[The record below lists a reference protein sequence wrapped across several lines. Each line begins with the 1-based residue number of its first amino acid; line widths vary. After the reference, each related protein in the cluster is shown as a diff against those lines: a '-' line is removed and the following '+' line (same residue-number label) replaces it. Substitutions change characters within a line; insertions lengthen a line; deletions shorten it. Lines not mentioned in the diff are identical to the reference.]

1 MRLPDRI
8 AKASNEILGLFKNRD
23 PRYRISKKKV
33 RLRKVQAICE
43 RHEVSVDYIIKI
55 LNL

>member
-1 MRLPDRI
+1 MIQDRI
-8 AKASNEILGLFKNRD
+8 ESASKEILGLFKNQDSRQ
-23 PRYRISKKKV
+23 SVTKKGV